1 VVNAAAGLVNATTGD
16 TLNDF
21 FVFDSDFNHGVQFD
35 TGSHQG
41 FGLWNGAR
49 EAVEQEAIDAVGL
62 SDAILHQRDDQVI
75 RHQAAAS
82 MMLLA

>member
-1 VVNAAAGLVNATTGD
+1 VHATTGD

-21 FVFDSDFNHGVQFD
+21 FVFNGDFNHGVQFD

-41 FGLWNGAR
+41 FSLGNGAR
-49 EAVEQEAIDAVGL
+49 EAVEQEAVGAVGAMRSL
-62 SDAILHQRDDQVI
+62 TSAMIRSSDTRPP
-75 RHQAAAS
+75 AS